1 MTEHPFIPVIIGT
14 NINAYTMA
22 RSFHEEYGV
31 KPIIVGRA
39 SLPFTEYST
48 IMHAYEYE
56 ADLHNPK
63 TFVTFLNMVAR
74 KYASLEKK
82 YILIGTDDLYVQLII
97 ENKEMLREHYLFNY
111 IDEELMEQ
119 VYIKKNFYNLCR
131 EHGIDIPSTYYHSCA
146 SDEEFSE
153 EVMFPVIIKP
163 SDGVQYYRNPFEGL
177 QKIYKVNSYEEI
189 NEVIRLVKTGGYQED
204 LIIQDFIPGD
214 DTYMWDSVYY
224 ADQDGKGQLISFAQV
239 ALQEHAM
246 TAIGNYTAL
255 LTRYNEQMMT
265 KLARFLEAIG
275 YVGFANFDLKYDE
288 RDGKFKVFE
297 VNIRQ
302 GRSSYYVNACG
313 YSMAKL
319 FVDDLIYREKKEL
332 AYVKEP
338 MLFSVVPKY
347 VLRKYV
353 QDEKLVQEMNRLIKH
368 GKYIDPL
375 DYKAD
380 NLLKRKWYLFMRQL
394 NYVKKYRNS
403 SWK

>member
-1 MTEHPFIPVIIGT
+1 
-14 NINAYTMA
+14 
-22 RSFHEEYGV
+22 
-31 KPIIVGRA
+31 
-39 SLPFTEYST
+39 
-48 IMHAYEYE
+48 
-56 ADLHNPK
+56 
-63 TFVTFLNMVAR
+63 
-74 KYASLEKK
+74 
-82 YILIGTDDLYVQLII
+82 
-97 ENKEMLREHYLFNY
+97 
-111 IDEELMEQ
+111 
-119 VYIKKNFYNLCR
+119 
-131 EHGIDIPSTYYHSCA
+131 
-146 SDEEFSE
+146 
-153 EVMFPVIIKP
+153 
-163 SDGVQYYRNPFEGL
+163 
-177 QKIYKVNSYEEI
+177 
-189 NEVIRLVKTGGYQED
+189 
-204 LIIQDFIPGD
+204 
-214 DTYMWDSVYY
+214 
-224 ADQDGKGQLISFAQV
+224 
-239 ALQEHAM
+239 M

-380 NLLKRKWYLFMRQL
+380 NLLKRKWYLLMRQL
-394 NYVKKYRNS
+394 NYIKKYRNS